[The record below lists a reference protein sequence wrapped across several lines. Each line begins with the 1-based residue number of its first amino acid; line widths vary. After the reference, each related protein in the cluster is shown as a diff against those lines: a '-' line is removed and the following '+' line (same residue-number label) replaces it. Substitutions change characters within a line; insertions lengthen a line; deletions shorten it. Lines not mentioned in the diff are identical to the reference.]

1 MTVIKF
7 GSARFDEN
15 GKIKNGKEGDQTGK
29 EVSEQTFYMDKKG
42 WLIIRP
48 KSPSLA
54 EELAKAMILACKND
68 NIGYNQYE
76 RAQVVKA
83 GIDTKTKVNADCSS
97 LVRACCKYCGFDP
110 GNFYTVD
117 EVEILYKTGQFLP
130 VKMLADKSELYRG
143 DILVTNGRGH
153 TVIVTRGP
161 IRPAVTYFEKYDG
174 PETCSIVDALHYI
187 GARYTKSY
195 RALIAEAN
203 GIEEYTG
210 TAAQNGRM
218 LALLKAG
225 ELVKP

>member
-15 GKIKNGKEGDQTGK
+15 GNIKNGKAGDQTGK
-29 EVSEQTFYMDKKG
+29 EVAEQAYYLDKRG
-42 WLIIRP
+42 WMIIRP

-83 GIDTKTKVNADCSS
+83 GIDTKTKVNSDCSS

-110 GNFYTVD
+110 GNFYTAD
-117 EVEILYKTGQFLP
+117 EVEVLYKTGQFLP

-161 IRPAVTYFEKYDG
+161 VRHAVSYFPKYEG
-174 PETCSIVDALHYI
+174 PETYSIVDALHRV
-187 GARYTKSY
+187 GARNTFAY
-195 RALIAEAN
+195 RKEIAEVN
-203 GIEEYTG
+203 EIQDYKG
-210 TAAQNGRM
+210 TAAQNGKM
-218 LALLKAG
+218 LSLLKEG
-225 ELVKP
+225 VLIRP